1 MNLDHEIKSRLTKT
15 MVIDHLTI
23 KDDTGRHL
31 RHQHY
36 DGGGHI
42 QIKIVSSKFEG
53 LSLLDRH
60 KLVYEALDGMIKNEI
75 HALGL
80 KTISTSEWI
89 NEKETKSC
97 Q

>member
-1 MNLDHEIKSRLTKT
+1 MNLVHEIKSRLKKT
-15 MVIDHLTI
+15 MDIDHLTI
-23 KDDTGRHL
+23 MDDTGKHL

-36 DGGGHI
+36 DGGRHF
-42 QIKIVSSKFEG
+42 QIKIVSSAFEG

-60 KLVYEALDGMIKNEI
+60 KLVYKALDGMIKNEI

-80 KTISTSEWI
+80 KTIATSEWI
-89 NEKETKSC
+89 NEKETGSC

>member
-1 MNLDHEIKSRLTKT
+1 MSLLHEIKSRLKKT

-23 KDDTGRHL
+23 MDDTGKHL

-36 DGGGHI
+36 DGGGHF
-42 QIKIVSSKFEG
+42 QIKIVSNAFEG

-60 KLVYEALDGMIKNEI
+60 KLVYQALDGMIKNEI
-75 HALGL
+75 HAIGL
-80 KTISTSEWI
+80 KTIATSECI
-89 NEKETKSC
+89 NEKETESC

>member
-1 MNLDHEIKSRLTKT
+1 MNLLHEIKSRLKKT

-23 KDDTGRHL
+23 MDDTGRHL

-36 DGGGHI
+36 DGGGHF
-42 QIKIVSSKFEG
+42 QITIVSIDFEG
-53 LSLLDRH
+53 VSLLDRH
-60 KLVYEALDGMIKNEI
+60 KIVYQALDGMVKNEI

-80 KTISTSEWI
+80 KTIATSEWI
-89 NEKETKSC
+89 NEKETESW

>member
-15 MVIDHLTI
+15 MVIDNLTI
-23 KDDTGRHL
+23 KNDTGRHL
-31 RHQHY
+31 RHKHY

-42 QIKIVSSKFEG
+42 QIKIISSTFEG

-89 NEKETKSC
+89 NKKETKSC

>member
-15 MVIDHLTI
+15 MVIDNLTI

-31 RHQHY
+31 RHKHY

>member
-1 MNLDHEIKSRLTKT
+1 MNLEHEIKSRLIKT

-42 QIKIVSSKFEG
+42 QIRIVSSAFEG
-53 LSLLDRH
+53 VSLLDRH
-60 KLVYEALDGMIKNEI
+60 KLVYKALDGMIKNEI

-80 KTISTSEWI
+80 KTIATSEWI
-89 NEKETKSC
+89 NEKETESC